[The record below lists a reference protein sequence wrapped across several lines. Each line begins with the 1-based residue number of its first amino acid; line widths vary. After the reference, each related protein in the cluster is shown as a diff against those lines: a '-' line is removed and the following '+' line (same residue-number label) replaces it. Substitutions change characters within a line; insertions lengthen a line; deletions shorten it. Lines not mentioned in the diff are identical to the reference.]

1 MQLRTQHTDNKMD
14 TTFPWE
20 NFLYAFPSPIL
31 PQELSYP
38 DFSVYEHFCVSLW
51 TLYNWNHMQVYV
63 FLSNFFFTPS
73 NRLERFGAVVARGC
87 GFPLLLLHRIALCGI
102 WALAHLE
109 LPESRLLWA
118 LLKLFFYGYGYM
130 FLLGTHPGVESL
142 EERVCGPLG
151 SADSSKGM
159 AQFYI
164 PISNWKAS
172 IIYINKTLVCFLMKH
187 TLDKYF
193 MYQMTLPG
201 DVDVKHFCH
210 FLRTKLC

>member
-14 TTFPWE
+14 TTSPWE
-20 NFLYAFPSPIL
+20 NFFYASPSPIL

-63 FLSNFFFTPS
+63 FVSNFFLHPIIGL
-73 NRLERFGAVVARGC
+73 RDLV
-87 GFPLLLLHRIALCGI
+87 LLLPVVVVFPFSCCTGMHCVASE
-102 WALAHLE
+102 HL
-109 LPESRLLWA
+109 PTCSESRLLWA
-118 LLKLFFYGYGYM
+118 LLKLFFYGYGYT

-142 EERVCGPLG
+142 EEKVCGLLG

-187 TLDKYF
+187 TLDKHF
-193 MYQMTLPG
+193 LYQMTLPG
-201 DVDVKHFCH
+201 DIDVKHFCH